1 VLEKTKEYLTTR
13 EAAEMLGVAVSTIQ
27 LWTNNGSLRA
37 WTTNGG
43 HRRIVYNSVKDMLKL
58 KNSASQ
64 PHDDHKKPFSVVVV
78 EDNAQQLRMYE
89 KHFKSWCTGVN
100 LVTARDGYEGLVK
113 IGQTSPRIIV
123 TDLKMPNMDG
133 FQMIKALKRMPNLD
147 DCTII
152 VVSGLTNDEIEAKAG
167 LPDGVELFIKP
178 IPFDR
183 LEDIVR
189 KKIVM
194 EVDTELSSS
203 K

>member
-1 VLEKTKEYLTTR
+1 MLEKTKEYLTTR

-37 WTTNGG
+37 WTTDGG
-43 HRRIVYNSVKDMLKL
+43 HRRIISSSVKDMLKL
-58 KNSASQ
+58 KNTDFQ
-64 PHDDHKKPFSVVVV
+64 TPDDHKEPFAVVVV

-89 KHFKSWCTGVN
+89 KQFKSWCTDVN

-123 TDLKMPNMDG
+123 TDLRMPNMDG

-152 VVSGLTNDEIEAKAG
+152 VVSGINNDEIEAKSG
-167 LPDGVELFIKP
+167 LPDGVEFFIKP

-189 KKIVM
+189 KKRAM
-194 EVDTELSSS
+194 EVDKNLSSS